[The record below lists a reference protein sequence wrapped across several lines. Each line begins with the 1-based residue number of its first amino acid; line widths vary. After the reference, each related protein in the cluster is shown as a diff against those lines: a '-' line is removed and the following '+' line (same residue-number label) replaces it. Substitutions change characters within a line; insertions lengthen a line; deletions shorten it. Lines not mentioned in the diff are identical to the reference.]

1 MLTALAIR
9 NVVLIEHLA
18 LNFAA
23 GLTVLTGE
31 TGAGKSILL
40 DALGLAL
47 GGRSDAGLVR
57 SGESQAT
64 VTAEFLLPEDHP
76 ALALIAEQGLQG
88 DTHLIL
94 RRQVGAD
101 GRSRAFVND
110 QSISVALLRQIGEL
124 LVEIEGQFEAHG
136 LMDVGTHRGHL
147 DRFAALHPRVEK
159 TRATFAAW
167 RKAHQA
173 HADAVALMEKV
184 KAEGDYLR
192 HAVSELDLAAP
203 KPGEEAELAVER
215 ARLSNR
221 EQVIEALNGALG
233 EAVGERGA
241 ERTLASALRRLQKVA
256 DKLGA
261 EGEAIIAAFDRAAIE
276 LTEGIAALGRMINAF
291 HADPTRLEKIEER
304 LYLLRDLARKHR
316 VTPDSLAE
324 LHEKLK
330 AQLAAGDI
338 QEDALTELRAAAD
351 KAREEYVAAAE
362 SLSKARNRA
371 IKFLEGSI
379 NRELPPLKLERA
391 RFVVNAVVL
400 DEPRWGEFGWDD
412 ISFAVSTNPGA
423 DPGPIENVASGGEL
437 ARFMLALTVVLAR
450 GQAAETLIF
459 DELDSGIGG
468 ATAAAVGER
477 LKRLSDHMQLLV
489 ITHSPQVAAL
499 ADHHWKVNKVTFR
512 SNAITDV
519 TVLAKR
525 ERREEIA
532 RMLSGAT
539 ITDEARAAADK
550 LLAQAP

>member
-1 MLTALAIR
+1 MLTALVIR
-9 NVVLIEHLA
+9 NVVLIEHLS

-23 GLTVLTGE
+23 GLTVMTGE

-57 SGESQAT
+57 AGESQAS
-64 VTAEFLLPEDHP
+64 VTAEFSLPEDHP
-76 ALALIAEQGLQG
+76 VLALLVEQGLQA
-88 DTHLIL
+88 DPHLIL
-94 RRQVGAD
+94 RRQVGSD

-110 QSISVALLRQIGEL
+110 QSISVTLLRQIGDL

-136 LMDVGTHRGHL
+136 LMDVASHRSHL
-147 DRFAALHPRVEK
+147 DRFAALQPRVDK
-159 TRATFAAW
+159 TRMAFGAW
-167 RKAHQA
+167 RKAHQD
-173 HADAVALMEKV
+173 HAEAVALMEKV

-203 KPGEEAELAVER
+203 KPGEEADLAAER

-221 EQVIEALNGALG
+221 EQVIEALNGALA

-241 ERTLASALRRLQKVA
+241 ERTLASALRRLQRVA
-256 DKLGA
+256 DKLGP
-261 EGEAIIAAFDRAAIE
+261 EGEVIIAAFDRAAIE
-276 LTEGIAALGRMINAF
+276 LTEGIAALGRLINAS

-316 VTPDSLAE
+316 VSPDSLAE

-330 AQLAAGDI
+330 TQLAAGDI
-338 QEDALTELRAAAD
+338 QESALVELRTAAAKAREDYIAAAD
-351 KAREEYVAAAE
+351 
-362 SLSKARNRA
+362 SLSKARSRA
-371 IKFLEGSI
+371 IKFLEASI
-379 NRELPPLKLERA
+379 NRELPPLKLDRA
-391 RFVVNAVVL
+391 RFVVNMAKL
-400 DEPRWGEFGWDD
+400 DEPRWAEHGWDD

-423 DPGPIENVASGGEL
+423 EPGPIEQVASGGEL

-477 LKRLSDHMQLLV
+477 LKRLSDHLQLLV

-499 ADHHWKVNKVTFR
+499 ADHHWKVSKVTFR
-512 SNAITDV
+512 NNAITDV

-550 LLAQAP
+550 LLAEAP